1 MASPDTGGGRP
12 THVLVESDDPYR
24 TMADA
29 VAFADAGFDVVICGG
44 PANGET
50 CTALDGMPCPLVT
63 DADVVLNDISDS
75 ETRTAIADAVRATT
89 PDVPV
94 VVRLPAGGDDDV
106 TPGCLRL
113 SANASVSAQ
122 VAALR
127 DAASGRRAVATD
139 AQ

>member
-1 MASPDTGGGRP
+1 MARPDTDGGRP

-44 PANGET
+44 PATGET
-50 CTALDGMPCPLVT
+50 CPALDGLPCPLVT
-63 DADVVLNDISDS
+63 DADVVLNGISDT
-75 ETRTAIADAVRATT
+75 EIRTAIAEAVRATT

-94 VVRLPAGGDDDV
+94 VVRVPVGAGGDV
-106 TPGCLRL
+106 ASGCLRL
-113 SANASVSAQ
+113 SANASIGAQ

-127 DAASGRRAVATD
+127 DAASGRRAAATD